1 VSVTFPVIVGT
12 TVDSTVSTVAQTVRI
27 GISLMLGD
35 GGISPTE
42 LARAVEERGFESL
55 WLPEHSHI
63 PVSRE
68 TPWPGSLKGEPL
80 PEVYSRLLD
89 MTVSLAMA
97 AAVTTRL
104 RLGTSVA
111 LLAARDP
118 IWTAKEYATLDAL
131 SGGRVEFGVGFGW
144 NREELRNHGVVFEQ
158 RWDHTREAAAA
169 IRSIWSH
176 DVAGF
181 DGDHVAF
188 TPSWAWPKPIRPGG
202 PKIHIGGG
210 AGPRLLGH
218 VADWSDGWMP
228 ISARRSLADRLAKLD
243 EACQRVGRD
252 RSEIDVS
259 VFGATT
265 DPDGLANL
273 FDEGVHRAVLTLP
286 THDRDG
292 VLAQLDAWAPLVD
305 AVRVATAR
313 TFQ

>member
-1 VSVTFPVIVGT
+1 MVT
-12 TVDSTVSTVAQTVRI
+12 QTARI

-35 GGISPTE
+35 DGISPAD

-63 PVSRE
+63 PVSRD
-68 TPWPGSLKGEPL
+68 TPWPGSLTGEPL
-80 PEVYSRLLD
+80 PEVYSHLLD

-118 IWTAKEYATLDAL
+118 LWTAKEYATLDVL

-144 NREELRNHGVVFEQ
+144 NREELANHGVTFEQ

-169 IRSIWSH
+169 IRSVWSD
-176 DVAGF
+176 DVASF

-188 TPSWAWPKPIRPGG
+188 TPSWAWPKPVRPGG
-202 PKIHIGGG
+202 PKLHIGGG

-218 VADWSDGWMP
+218 VAEWGDGWMP
-228 ISARRSLADRLAKLD
+228 ISARRSLADRLARLD
-243 EACQRVGRD
+243 EACERVGRD
-252 RSEIDVS
+252 RAEIDVS

-265 DPDGLANL
+265 DPGGLANL
-273 FDEGVHRAVLTLP
+273 FDEGVHRAVLTLAS
-286 THDRDG
+286 HQRDD
-292 VLAQLDAWAPLVD
+292 VLRQLDEWAPLVD
-305 AVRVATAR
+305 DV
-313 TFQ
+313 

>member
-1 VSVTFPVIVGT
+1 VT
-12 TVDSTVSTVAQTVRI
+12 QTARI

-35 GGISPTE
+35 DGISPAE
-42 LARAVEERGFESL
+42 LAVAVEERGFESL

-68 TPWPGSLKGEPL
+68 TPWPGSLTGEPL
-80 PEVYSRLLD
+80 PEVYSHLLD

-118 IWTAKEYATLDAL
+118 LWTAKEYATLDRL

-144 NREELRNHGVVFEQ
+144 NREELRNHRVRFEQ
-158 RWDHTREAAAA
+158 RWDHTREAAMA
-169 IRSIWSH
+169 IRALWADDEAS
-176 DVAGF
+176 F
-181 DGDHVAF
+181 DGEHVSF
-188 TPSWAWPKPIRPGG
+188 TPSWAWPKPVRPGG

-218 VADWSDGWMP
+218 VAEWADGWLP
-228 ISARRSLADRLAKLD
+228 ISARPSLADRLRRLD
-243 EACQRVGRD
+243 EACDLVGRD
-252 RSEIDVS
+252 RTEIDVS

-265 DPDGLANL
+265 DAAGLANL

-286 THDRDG
+286 SHGRDDA
-292 VLAQLDAWAPLVD
+292 LRQLDEWAPLTD
-305 AVRVATAR
+305 AI
-313 TFQ
+313 

>member
-1 VSVTFPVIVGT
+1 MSVVT
-12 TVDSTVSTVAQTVRI
+12 QTARI

-35 GGISPTE
+35 DGISPAE

-68 TPWPGSLKGEPL
+68 TPWPGSLTGEAL
-80 PEVYSRLLD
+80 PDVYSHLLD

-97 AAVTTRL
+97 AAVTTRI

-118 IWTAKEYATLDAL
+118 LWTAKEYATLDML

-144 NREELRNHGVVFEQ
+144 NREELRNHGVAFDQ

-169 IRSIWSH
+169 IRSAWS
-176 DVAGF
+176 DDIASF

-188 TPSWAWPKPIRPGG
+188 TPSWAWPKPLQAGG
-202 PKIHIGGG
+202 PRIHIGGG

-218 VADWSDGWMP
+218 VAAWGDGWLP
-228 ISARRSLADRLAKLD
+228 ISARPSIADRLRRLD
-243 EACQRVGRD
+243 EACERAGRD
-252 RSEIDVS
+252 RDEIEVS

-265 DPDGLANL
+265 DPAGLANL

-286 THDRDG
+286 SHHRDDA
-292 VLAQLDAWAPLVD
+292 LRQLDEWAPLTDGV
-305 AVRVATAR
+305 
-313 TFQ
+313 

>member
-1 VSVTFPVIVGT
+1 
-12 TVDSTVSTVAQTVRI
+12 VSTVTQAARI

-35 GGISPTE
+35 DGISPAE
-42 LARAVEERGFESL
+42 LAVAVEERGFESL

-68 TPWPGSLKGEPL
+68 TPWPGSLTGEPL
-80 PEVYSRLLD
+80 PEVYSHLLD

-118 IWTAKEYATLDAL
+118 LWTAKEYGTLDVL

-144 NREELRNHGVVFEQ
+144 NREELRNHGVTFEQ
-158 RWDHTREAAAA
+158 RWDHTREAAMA
-169 IRSIWSH
+169 IRAVWVDDEAS
-176 DVAGF
+176 F
-181 DGDHVAF
+181 DSEHVSF
-188 TPSWAWPKPIRPGG
+188 TPSWAWPKPVQSGG

-218 VADWSDGWMP
+218 VAEWADGWLP
-228 ISARRSLADRLAKLD
+228 ISARPSIADRLRRLD
-243 EACQRVGRD
+243 EACDRVGRD
-252 RSEIDVS
+252 RTEIDVS

-265 DPDGLANL
+265 DAAGLTNL
-273 FDEGVHRAVLTLP
+273 FAEGVHRAVLTLP
-286 THDRDG
+286 SHHRDD
-292 VLAQLDAWAPLVD
+292 VLRQLDVWAPLTD
-305 AVRVATAR
+305 AI
-313 TFQ
+313 

>member
-1 VSVTFPVIVGT
+1 VSAVT
-12 TVDSTVSTVAQTVRI
+12 QTARI

-35 GGISPTE
+35 DGISPAE

-68 TPWPGSLKGEPL
+68 TPWPGSLTGEPL
-80 PEVYSRLLD
+80 PDVYSHLLD

-118 IWTAKEYATLDAL
+118 LWTAKEYATLDAV

-144 NREELRNHGVVFEQ
+144 NREELRNHGVAFAQ

-169 IRSIWSH
+169 IRTLWS
-176 DVAGF
+176 DETASYE
-181 DGDHVAF
+181 GDHVRF
-188 TPSWAWPKPIRPGG
+188 TSSWAWPKPLQPGG

-218 VADWSDGWMP
+218 VAEWADGWLP
-228 ISARRSLADRLAKLD
+228 ISARPSIADRLRRLD
-243 EACQRVGRD
+243 EACDRVGRD
-252 RSEIDVS
+252 PSEIDVS

-265 DPDGLANL
+265 DPAGLANL

-286 THDRDG
+286 SHDRADT
-292 VLAQLDAWAPLVD
+292 LRQLDEWAPLVD
-305 AVRVATAR
+305 GL
-313 TFQ
+313 

>member
-1 VSVTFPVIVGT
+1 
-12 TVDSTVSTVAQTVRI
+12 VSTVTQTARI

-35 GGISPTE
+35 DGISPAE

-68 TPWPGSLKGEPL
+68 TPWPGSLTGEPL
-80 PEVYSRLLD
+80 PEVYSHLLD

-111 LLAARDP
+111 LLGARDP
-118 IWTAKEYATLDAL
+118 LWTAKEYATLDAL

-144 NREELRNHGVVFEQ
+144 NREELRNHGVTFER
-158 RWDHTREAAAA
+158 RWDHTREAATA
-169 IRSIWSH
+169 IRALWTDDEAS
-176 DVAGF
+176 F
-181 DGDHVAF
+181 DGEHVSF
-188 TPSWAWPKPIRPGG
+188 TPSWAWPKPAQTGG

-218 VADWSDGWMP
+218 VAEWADGWLP
-228 ISARRSLADRLAKLD
+228 ISARPSIADRLRRLD
-243 EACQRVGRD
+243 EACDRVGRD
-252 RSEIDVS
+252 RDEIDIS

-265 DPDGLANL
+265 DPAGLMNL
-273 FDEGVHRAVLTLP
+273 FAEGVHRAVLTLP
-286 THDRDG
+286 SHDRDG
-292 VLAQLDAWAPLVD
+292 VLRQLDAWAPLTD
-305 AVRVATAR
+305 AI
-313 TFQ
+313 

>member
-1 VSVTFPVIVGT
+1 MSAVT
-12 TVDSTVSTVAQTVRI
+12 QTARI

-35 GGISPTE
+35 DGISPAD
-42 LARAVEERGFESL
+42 LARAIEERGFESL

-68 TPWPGSLKGEPL
+68 TPWPGTLTGESLPD
-80 PEVYSRLLD
+80 VYSHLLD

-97 AAVTTRL
+97 AAVTTRI

-118 IWTAKEYATLDAL
+118 LWTAKEYATLDVL

-144 NREELRNHGVVFEQ
+144 NREELRNHGVAFEQ

-169 IRSIWSH
+169 IRSLWS
-176 DVAGF
+176 DDTASF
-181 DGDHVAF
+181 DGEHVAIA
-188 TPSWAWPKPIRPGG
+188 PSWAWPKPIRPRG
-202 PKIHIGGG
+202 PRIHIGGG

-218 VADWSDGWMP
+218 VAEWGDGWMP
-228 ISARRSLADRLAKLD
+228 ISARSSIADRLRRLD
-243 EACQRVGRD
+243 EACERASRD
-252 RSEIDVS
+252 RTEIDVS

-265 DPDGLANL
+265 DPGGLANL

-286 THDRDG
+286 SHHRDEA
-292 VLAQLDAWAPLVD
+292 LRQLDEWAPLTD
-305 AVRVATAR
+305 HL
-313 TFQ
+313 